1 MNPTWPE
8 NDLLVMCD
16 VTWQAVEK
24 HLAVVV
30 RRGVIAIEY
39 GNMVHN
45 VVSIG
50 AILVHGSEAR
60 FELLKNPP
68 HTVRVSNRFSKG

>member
-1 MNPTWPE
+1 
-8 NDLLVMCD
+8 MCD
-16 VTWQAVEK
+16 MTWQAVEK

-30 RRGVIAIEY
+30 RGGINAIEY

-50 AILVHGSEAR
+50 AIVLDGSEAR
-60 FELLKNPP
+60 FESLKNPT
-68 HTVRVSNRFSKG
+68 HGARLERILEGVSRKLSASGRR

>member
-24 HLAVVV
+24 HLVAVV
-30 RRGVIAIEY
+30 RRGVNAIEY
-39 GNMVHN
+39 DNMVHN
-45 VVSIG
+45 VVSID
-50 AILVHGSEAR
+50 AILADGSEAR
-60 FELLKNPP
+60 FESLKNPA
-68 HTVRVSNRFSKG
+68 HGARLERR